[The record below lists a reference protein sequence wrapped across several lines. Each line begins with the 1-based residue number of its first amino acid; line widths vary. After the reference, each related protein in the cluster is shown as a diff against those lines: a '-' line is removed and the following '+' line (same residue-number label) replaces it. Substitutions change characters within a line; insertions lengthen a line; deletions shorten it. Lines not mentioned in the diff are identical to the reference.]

1 MKVLREATWN
11 SLETEGKLLPS
22 TQHQINWFLLPA
34 SSIIELPQWSQEC
47 EKCLLAG
54 FGVNNGDNKMT
65 DISQQVI
72 YSKVQDSINNEI
84 THTVNIIN
92 SEMEKDVTDQTI
104 KNLSN
109 YFIILSN
116 LNQAMALLKNIKP
129 TQKKE
134 DD

>member
-1 MKVLREATWN
+1 M
-11 SLETEGKLLPS
+11 
-22 TQHQINWFLLPA
+22 
-34 SSIIELPQWSQEC
+34 
-47 EKCLLAG
+47 LAG

-72 YSKVQDSINNEI
+72 YSKVQDSINDEI

-129 TQKKE
+129 TETLNDSK
-134 DD
+134 

>member
-1 MKVLREATWN
+1 MTNLAQQIIYDKV
-11 SLETEGKLLPS
+11 S
-22 TQHQINWFLLPA
+22 
-34 SSIIELPQWSQEC
+34 
-47 EKCLLAG
+47 EK
-54 FGVNNGDNKMT
+54 
-65 DISQQVI
+65 IQS
-72 YSKVQDSINNEI
+72 EI

-92 SEMEKDVTDQTI
+92 SEMEKKDVTDETI

-116 LNQAMALLKNIKP
+116 LNQAIALLKNIKP

>member
-1 MKVLREATWN
+1 
-11 SLETEGKLLPS
+11 
-22 TQHQINWFLLPA
+22 
-34 SSIIELPQWSQEC
+34 
-47 EKCLLAG
+47 
-54 FGVNNGDNKMT
+54 MT
-65 DISQQVI
+65 DLAQQII
-72 YSKVQDSINNEI
+72 YDKVQAKIQLEV

-92 SEMEKDVTDQTI
+92 SEMEKEVTDETI

-116 LNQAMALLKNIKP
+116 LNQAIALLKNIKP

>member
-1 MKVLREATWN
+1 M
-11 SLETEGKLLPS
+11 
-22 TQHQINWFLLPA
+22 
-34 SSIIELPQWSQEC
+34 
-47 EKCLLAG
+47 LAG

-72 YSKVQDSINNEI
+72 YSKVQDSINDEI

-116 LNQAMALLKNIKP
+116 LNQAIALLKNIKP
-129 TQKKE
+129 TETLNDSK
-134 DD
+134 